1 MLQILV
7 AVKNIYISLQLV
19 YVSSNLSTRRVLA
32 ELLRKLFT
40 PPDMISHLRRIP

>member
-7 AVKNIYISLQLV
+7 AGKNISISLQLV
-19 YVSSNLSTRRVLA
+19 YVRSNLSMQRVLA

-40 PPDMISHLRRIP
+40 SP